1 MTHPKIL
8 FVLCAA
14 HKQYLLRN
22 VRCISN
28 IFCLCSIGKQK
39 YKNSYRAHIWDFS
52 WFSVKCKSVYLLYKQ
67 KAVHFAGDC
76 LVRQST
82 FTTPTL
88 SSLLLAAQA
97 SLICVC
103 VCVCVGSS
111 MLLHKQQKLI
121 SRYAAAVPIIP
132 TWHHSQYSA
141 SPLFLQLSCS
151 HTPTAYNGTFVATV
165 FCHTYADEYTSS
177 KVCCP

>member
-1 MTHPKIL
+1 M
-8 FVLCAA
+8 
-14 HKQYLLRN
+14 
-22 VRCISN
+22 
-28 IFCLCSIGKQK
+28 
-39 YKNSYRAHIWDFS
+39 
-52 WFSVKCKSVYLLYKQ
+52 
-67 KAVHFAGDC
+67 HFAGDC

-132 TWHHSQYSA
+132 TWHHSLNYSA

-151 HTPTAYNGTFVATV
+151 HTPTATVYNGTFVATV
-165 FCHTYADEYTSS
+165 FFVILMQMNTLHQKYVVH
-177 KVCCP
+177 KVASAQICATDFDFSLSHCTLCPFQN

>member
-1 MTHPKIL
+1 M
-8 FVLCAA
+8 
-14 HKQYLLRN
+14 
-22 VRCISN
+22 
-28 IFCLCSIGKQK
+28 
-39 YKNSYRAHIWDFS
+39 
-52 WFSVKCKSVYLLYKQ
+52 
-67 KAVHFAGDC
+67 HFAGDC

-103 VCVCVGSS
+103 VCVGSS

-132 TWHHSQYSA
+132 TWHHSLNYSA

-151 HTPTAYNGTFVATV
+151 HTPTATVYNGTFVATV
-165 FCHTYADEYTSS
+165 FFVILMQMNTLHQKYVVH
-177 KVCCP
+177 KVASAQICATDFDFSLSHCTLCPFQN